1 MLLLTVSLDVHTSVR
16 RIAMFV
22 GVAEASAATATA
34 AAAAAA
40 AVNACFLWPWG
51 HSFVAFSAC
60 DNVFNKKSTM
70 YLETLGR
77 LSLEIDLLFL

>member
-22 GVAEASAATATA
+22 GVAEASAATAA
-34 AAAAAA
+34 AAAAT
-40 AVNACFLWPWG
+40 VNACFLWPWG

-60 DNVFNKKSTM
+60 DNASYPPELLVPLRGSGT
-70 YLETLGR
+70 EI
-77 LSLEIDLLFL
+77 LSYSPEPLH